1 MQHAKSV
8 AKIPVVVMVIRVELK
23 TLELLATA
31 EKMGGMAVVT
41 TVGRMVTVMMTVEPV
56 HREHLEKFT

>member
-8 AKIPVVVMVIRVELK
+8 AKIRAVLMVIRVELK
-23 TLELLATA
+23 TLELRATV
-31 EKMGGMAVVT
+31 EKMGEMAAVT
-41 TVGRMVTVMMTVEPV
+41 TVERTVMVMMTVEPV